1 MTKKTNLSKATDIV
15 GVQVE
20 KRTPKK
26 EIIQMLV
33 DELQV
38 SRANAFVYFTKASK
52 ALGISIKQDR
62 STVVRS
68 TKAKNPVTETSPAK
82 AAVKVAEVD
91 AVIAK
96 LKASGATVASP
107 FAGLSA

>member
-1 MTKKTNLSKATDIV
+1 MSKVTNLSKATDIV
-15 GVQVE
+15 QVQVE

-52 ALGISIKQDR
+52 ALGFSIKQDR
-62 STVVRS
+62 TAIVR
-68 TKAKNPVTETSPAK
+68 TPKAKNTVTETSSAK
-82 AAVKVAEVD
+82 AAAKIAEVD

-107 FAGLSA
+107 FAGLAA

>member
-1 MTKKTNLSKATDIV
+1 MSKVTKLSQATEIVKKAKTKQEALADIQNALGVSK
-15 GVQVE
+15 
-20 KRTPKK
+20 
-26 EIIQMLV
+26 
-33 DELQV
+33 
-38 SRANAFVYFTKASK
+38 SNAFVYFTKASK
-52 ALGISIKQDR
+52 ILGQAP
-62 STVVRS
+62 V
-68 TKAKNPVTETSPAK
+68 KAPKAEKVAKANKVTETSPAK

>member
-1 MTKKTNLSKATDIV
+1 MAKITNLSKATEIV
-15 GVQVE
+15 RHSVE
-20 KRTPKK
+20 KRIPKK
-26 EIIQMLV
+26 EVIETLV
-33 DELQV
+33 RDLGV
-38 SRANAFVYFTKASK
+38 SRSNAFVYFTKASK

-62 STVVRS
+62 STVVRTS
-68 TKAKNPVTETSPAK
+68 KAKNPVTETSAAK

-107 FAGLSA
+107 FAGLAA

>member
-1 MTKKTNLSKATDIV
+1 MAKVTNLSKATEIV
-15 GVQVE
+15 RHSVE
-20 KRTPKK
+20 KRIPKK
-26 EIIQMLV
+26 EVIETLV
-33 DELQV
+33 RDLGV
-38 SRANAFVYFTKASK
+38 SRSNAFVYFTKASK

-62 STVVRS
+62 STIVRS
-68 TKAKNPVTETSPAK
+68 SRAKNPVTETSPAK

-107 FAGLSA
+107 FAGLTA